1 MFHPLEIVL
10 TCIEYSTSSTEEIF
24 AIYISITYTILR
36 TNKYNSC
43 KFFSFLHNCKFC
55 FCMAVFF
62 FIIFGSIEALVTKT
76 RSYTMTLIL

>member
-1 MFHPLEIVL
+1 MFHPLDIVF
-10 TCIEYSTSSTEEIF
+10 TCIEYSTSSKEEIF
-24 AIYISITYTILR
+24 AIYISRTYTILR

-55 FCMAVFF
+55 FCTAVF

-76 RSYTMTLIL
+76 RSYAMTLIL